1 MYNQAYNLYDMYDYH
16 NPGIRLNFSIDVNF
30 IRVNKIKY
38 YYKISSSTGY
48 QIGDNGL
55 KNNISVVDTILY

>member
-30 IRVNKIKY
+30 IGITKIKY

-48 QIGDNGL
+48 
-55 KNNISVVDTILY
+55 